1 MAKFEVEI
9 GYAFE
14 HGSAWIEVEAST
26 EEQAKEIALEL
37 FWESIG
43 RANQIAPSLV
53 EPVFVELLEDDD
65 EDEDEDTDA

>member
-14 HGSAWIEVEAST
+14 HSSDWIEVEAYN

-53 EPVFVELLEDDD
+53 EPVFVELLEDD
-65 EDEDEDTDA
+65 EDEQEDTNG